1 MQKRTKIKRGRT
13 AKLADDVRLFLKASP
28 GASALDINRQLGVS
42 YSYANKLVRRYASV
56 DDAPT
61 EVWCEAYGWHK
72 AQRSDGSSAR
82 YYELPDKAS
91 ELQHLISHKNMNAQI
106 GEIFRSC
113 YRFGEASHSDQLR
126 DAKKIMFYAQ
136 SEVERLSSC

>member
-13 AKLADDVRLFLKASP
+13 AKLADDVRLFLKATP
-28 GASALDINRQLGVS
+28 NASALDISKQLSVS

-56 DDAPT
+56 DDAPND
-61 EVWCEAYGWHK
+61 VWCEAFERRK
-72 AQRSDGSSAR
+72 AQRSDGSTAR
-82 YYELPDKAS
+82 YYELPVEAS
-91 ELQHLISHKNMNAQI
+91 ELQDLISHKNMNAQI

-126 DAKKIMFYAQ
+126 DAKKIKFYIDA
-136 SEVERLSSC
+136 EVQRLSSC